1 MRSAMVRASS
11 WSWVTMTVVT
21 PSRRWSCLIS
31 WRRYTRTFASSA
43 EIERSRVVLPHP
55 DGPRK
60 QTNSPSW
67 ISSEMSARAVNAPN
81 CLVRRSMRRYA
92 LTSASPSPS
101 RGARPLLL
109 GLGLRAVALL
119 PLGEDLRAVQRRP
132 LEVVLDHV
140 LQHVSGDELDG
151 LRHLGDC
158 DHRVSLVAEPH
169 GLRGHRP
176 GHEPP
181 C

>member
-1 MRSAMVRASS
+1 MPKSRLEGGRAEMSRPACSMRPLVWMSS
-11 WSWVTMTVVT
+11 
-21 PSRRWSCLIS
+21 PAIAR
-31 WRRYTRTFASSA
+31 SS
-43 EIERSRVVLPHP
+43 VVLPHP

-92 LTSASPSPS
+92 LTSASSPS
-101 RGARPLLL
+101 RCARPLLL

-140 LQHVSGDELDG
+140 LQHVAGDELER
-151 LRHLGDC
+151 LRHLDDGH
-158 DHRVSLVAEPH
+158 HRVSLVVELH
-169 GLRGHRP
+169 GLLAHRP
-176 GHEPP
+176 VDERLGRLEVLRSLDN
-181 C
+181 